1 MKKVLLSLA
10 MLAIIS
16 TPVLAKSPVANLK
29 INGDIKPPTC
39 TINGATQS
47 DVIFDYGVISPTLIP
62 QSTVYSYSDIGVQN
76 TVTIECDAKTYLT
89 FTASDTYAD
98 TELSVNNTS
107 GWFHLVDKANPE
119 TAVGAAFFA
128 WDNVTVDSKPAYI
141 SRANDVAITGNKFNN
156 VLYKGPT
163 NGWTS
168 EQQSDINKNS
178 LSLISGEIFQA
189 SFRQGLTMST
199 FILSRDELSKKGIDL
214 SNGLDFMGEAVL
226 TFNFGV

>member
-10 MLAIIS
+10 MLSVIS
-16 TPVLAKSPVANLK
+16 TPVLAKAPVANLK

-47 DVIFDYGVISPTLIP
+47 DMIFDYQVISPTLIP
-62 QSTVYSYSDIGVQN
+62 QSKNYEYPNGIVQN

-89 FTASDTYAD
+89 FVASDTYDSA
-98 TELSVNNTS
+98 ELANNTLAQ
-107 GWFHLVDKANPE
+107 FHLVDKENPE

-189 SFRQGLTMST
+189 SFRQGMTMST

>member
-10 MLAIIS
+10 MLSVIS
-16 TPVLAKSPVANLK
+16 TPVLAKAPVANLK

-47 DVIFDYGVISPTLIP
+47 DMIFDYGVISPTLIP
-62 QSTVYSYSDIGVQN
+62 QSKNYEYPNGIVQN

-89 FTASDTYAD
+89 FVASDTYDSA
-98 TELSVNNTS
+98 ELANNTLAQ
-107 GWFHLVDKANPE
+107 FHLVDKENPE
-119 TAVGAAFFA
+119 TAVGAASFL
-128 WDNVTVDSKPAYI
+128 WEDVTVDSKPAYI
-141 SRANDVAITGNKFNN
+141 SRANDVTITETNYYN
-156 VLYKGPT
+156 VLYKGAT

-168 EQQSDINKNS
+168 EKQSGVNKNS
-178 LSLISGEIFQA
+178 LKLIPGEVFQA
-189 SFRQGLTMST
+189 VFKDVYKIPSFL
-199 FILSRDELSKKGIDL
+199 LSKDALNKKGIDL

>member
-10 MLAIIS
+10 MLSVIS
-16 TPVLAKSPVANLK
+16 TPVLAKTPVANLK

-39 TINGATQS
+39 TVHGATQS

-62 QSTVYSYSDIGVQN
+62 QSKNYEYPLATGKN
-76 TVTIECDAKTYLT
+76 TVTVECDAKTYLT
-89 FTASDTYAD
+89 FVASDTYDSAELAND
-98 TELSVNNTS
+98 TT
-107 GWFHLVDKANPE
+107 GQFHLVDKANPE
-119 TAVGAAFFA
+119 AAI
-128 WDNVTVDSKPAYI
+128 WTNITVDGKPAYI

-189 SFRQGLTMST
+189 NFSQGKTSRT
-199 FILSRDELSKKGIDL
+199 FILSKDALSKKGIDIAD
-214 SNGLDFMGEAVL
+214 GLDFVGEVVL

>member
-1 MKKVLLSLA
+1 
-10 MLAIIS
+10 
-16 TPVLAKSPVANLK
+16 VANLK

-39 TINGATQS
+39 TVNGATQR

-141 SRANDVAITGNKFNN
+141 SRANDVSITGTSYNN
-156 VLYKGPT
+156 ALYKGPT

-168 EQQSDINKNS
+168 EKQTSVDKNA
-178 LSLISGEIFQA
+178 LTLISGEIFQA
-189 SFRQGLTMST
+189 SFRQGMTMST

>member
-1 MKKVLLSLA
+1 
-10 MLAIIS
+10 
-16 TPVLAKSPVANLK
+16 SPVANLK

-39 TINGATQS
+39 TVNGATQR

-141 SRANDVAITGNKFNN
+141 SRANDVSITGTSYNN
-156 VLYKGPT
+156 ALYKGPT

-168 EQQSDINKNS
+168 EKQTSVDKNA
-178 LSLISGEIFQA
+178 LALISGEIFQA
-189 SFRQGLTMST
+189 SFRQGMTMST

>member
-1 MKKVLLSLA
+1 MKKVLLSLT

-107 GWFHLVDKANPE
+107 GWFHLVNKANPE

-189 SFRQGLTMST
+189 SFRQGMTMST

>member
-1 MKKVLLSLA
+1 
-10 MLAIIS
+10 MLC
-16 TPVLAKSPVANLK
+16 
-29 INGDIKPPTC
+29 C
-39 TINGATQS
+39 TVHGATQS

-62 QSTVYSYSDIGVQN
+62 QSKNYEYPLATGKN
-76 TVTIECDAKTYLT
+76 TVTVECDAKTYLT
-89 FTASDTYAD
+89 FVASDTYDSAELAND
-98 TELSVNNTS
+98 TT
-107 GWFHLVDKANPE
+107 GQFHLVDKANPE
-119 TAVGAAFFA
+119 AAVGAAFFI
-128 WDNVTVDSKPAYI
+128 WTNITVDGKPAYI

-189 SFRQGLTMST
+189 NFSQGKTSRT
-199 FILSRDELSKKGIDL
+199 FILSKDALSKKGIDIAD
-214 SNGLDFMGEAVL
+214 GLDFVGEVVL

>member
-1 MKKVLLSLA
+1 
-10 MLAIIS
+10 
-16 TPVLAKSPVANLK
+16 AKSPVANLK

-39 TINGATQS
+39 TINGATQR

-141 SRANDVAITGNKFNN
+141 SRANDVSITGTSYNN
-156 VLYKGPT
+156 ALYKGPT

-168 EQQSDINKNS
+168 EKQTSVDKNA
-178 LSLISGEIFQA
+178 LALISGEIFQA
-189 SFRQGLTMST
+189 SFRQGMTMST